1 MCSSDLKIFVSDNSR
16 AVVGTIN
23 LDYRSLYHH
32 FECATYLYRTLSV
45 VSIEEDFQAT
55 KAKCHRVSI
64 AEIENL
70 PFHQKALGLLT
81 RLVAPLM

>member
-1 MCSSDLKIFVSDNSR
+1 GFIHAKVFVSDNSR

-32 FECATYLYRTLSV
+32 FECATYLYRTDSV
-45 VSIEEDFQAT
+45 LEIEEDFQAT
-55 KAKCHRVSI
+55 KAKCHRVSTTDVK
-64 AEIENL
+64 NL

-81 RLVAPLM
+81 KLVAPVM